1 MKPLPP
7 ILVACLLT
15 APCVH
20 GQATATTAQE
30 EAALQQRLVR
40 PVDIVQEESF
50 KRWII
55 VPSFSWSFFNKGRE
69 SWQEEDLQVMYR
81 FTKTFLLGAE
91 IDLMQRPP
99 AGDDIMY
106 SVFASWY
113 PWKFL
118 EVHSK
123 LSFTPEPDFSPD
135 QIYAGGF
142 EWQVMPR
149 ITLLFDYQ
157 QMNFSTQGPVGPGSI
172 EQLKPGVTL
181 WYNDDIFLTFRY
193 ARGWAFNDFGYDYY
207 SGTLNWGN
215 LPGGGRLTVG
225 FAYGTDPDLDFGTNE
240 TGLSPAYTYSLF
252 YRQPITEDLSV
263 FGGVQYVYRLR
274 EGGREELY
282 QQLTPTIGLIWKF

>member
-1 MKPLPP
+1 MKTLA
-7 ILVACLLT
+7 VFLLT
-15 APCVH
+15 LALLGPEVRA
-20 GQATATTAQE
+20 QAEATAIQE
-30 EAALQQRLVR
+30 QAALQRRLVE
-40 PVDIVQEESF
+40 PVEVIEAEEL
-50 KRWII
+50 KRWIL

-69 SWQEEDLQVMYR
+69 SWTQEDIQLMYR
-81 FTKTFLLGAE
+81 VTKTFLIGAE
-91 IDLMQRPP
+91 INLMQRPP

-106 SVFASWY
+106 SAFVSWY

-123 LSFTPEPDFSPD
+123 LSFTPDPDFSPD

-149 ITLLFDYQ
+149 LTLLFDYQ
-157 QMNFSTQGPVGPGSI
+157 QFNFATQGPIGPGSI
-172 EQLKPGVTL
+172 EQLKPGLTL

-193 ARGWAFNDFGYDYY
+193 ARGWAFNDFGYNYY

-252 YRQPITEDLSV
+252 YRQPITKDLSV
-263 FGGVQYVYRLR
+263 FGGVQYVYRLKQDSN
-274 EGGREELY
+274 EELY
-282 QQLTPTIGLIWKF
+282 QQLTPTLGLIWAF